1 MSDTWYLRTQDETF
15 GPETKDRLIEWAQM
29 GRIQPGQ
36 EISSDGE
43 NWLPATEIDFLDM
56 RWSIDIGD
64 GVPRGPFNKVAAQ
77 ALLNSGRLP
86 RGSKLVEVRREEKN
100 VQQPTSD
107 TRESETPS
115 DARQPATD
123 SRGTQSSQPRVIE
136 KIVEK
141 RVEVPVEKIVEKR
154 VEVPVE
160 KIVEV
165 PVERIVEKR
174 VEVPV
179 EKIVEKRVEVQD
191 PELLARLD
199 EMTARAEQLRTGL
212 AAAET
217 RVNAAEAQIAATRT
231 EAEAQIAATRDAA
244 EAQVEA
250 ARTEAEAQVEAARNE
265 AAAAKE
271 QARTAEAE
279 TLALSNEIKRLPPNA
294 QAAAD
299 MEAAVYALLQE
310 EAAALAQTLETE
322 KREAEESQKR
332 WRARS
337 ERLLARRQELLKRIG
352 ANADDMKR
360 RALMEHP
367 EDPRTANLRRELDAL
382 RVLNEK
388 TARETEV
395 RLQDLMQKLREKTA
409 EAERLRKQVE
419 DVTALNQQIQNLRL
433 RLQQREK
440 ELMDERQN
448 AENARQ
454 QHLAAQQT
462 LLSRLSALESSLPGH
477 TVQSRE
483 ARAVKLAPW
492 MGVKTEGSSGSV
504 IKKHPE
510 SHIVYALPCAIPDRP
525 RECGVLRSAPER
537 SSTGLG
543 ASIVRAVCRPFPH
556 VAGHVVQPP
565 CVRLEGTDR
574 CRHPASIVE
583 TFVRKPPG
591 RHAHQRHIAAETI
604 LPTEGAVR
612 KVRERREVVVQR
624 TVWHGRRTSRARC
637 PFPFIAGR

>member
-15 GPETKDRLIEWAQM
+15 GPETKERLLEWAQM

-86 RGSKLVEVRREEKN
+86 RGSKLVEVRKEKPEA
-100 VQQPTSD
+100 QQPTSD
-107 TRESETPS
+107 SREAEAPS
-115 DARQPATD
+115 DVRQSATD
-123 SRGTQSSQPRVIE
+123 SRGTQPAQPRVIEKIVEKRVEVPVE

-217 RVNAAEAQIAATRT
+217 RVNAAEAQVAATRT
-231 EAEAQIAATRDAA
+231 EAEAQ
-244 EAQVEA
+244 VEA
-250 ARTEAEAQVEAARNE
+250 ARTEAEAQVVAARSEAEAQVEAARNE

-271 QARTAEAE
+271 QARTAAAE

-299 MEAAVYALLQE
+299 MEAAVYALLQD
-310 EAAALAQTLETE
+310 EAEALAQTLEAE
-322 KREAEESQKR
+322 KREAEEAQRR
-332 WRARS
+332 WRVRA

-352 ANADDMKR
+352 TDADDMKR
-360 RALMEHP
+360 RALIAHP
-367 EDPRTANLRRELDAL
+367 EDPRTTNLRRELDAL
-382 RVLNEK
+382 RLLNEK
-388 TARETEV
+388 TARETEM
-395 RLQDLMQKLREKTA
+395 RLRDLTQKLGEKTV
-409 EAERLRKQVE
+409 EADRLRQMVG
-419 DVTALNQQIQNLRL
+419 DAAAFSRQIQELRQK
-433 RLQQREK
+433 LQQREK
-440 ELMDERQN
+440 ELMEERQR
-448 AENARQ
+448 AEEARR
-454 QHLAAQQT
+454 QHVATQQT
-462 LLSRLSALESSLPGH
+462 LLARLSALESSLPGN
-477 TVQSRE
+477 TNQSRE

-492 MGVKTEGSSGSV
+492 MGL
-504 IKKHPE
+504 KK
-510 SHIVYALPCAIPDRP
+510 
-525 RECGVLRSAPER
+525 
-537 SSTGLG
+537 
-543 ASIVRAVCRPFPH
+543 
-556 VAGHVVQPP
+556 
-565 CVRLEGTDR
+565 
-574 CRHPASIVE
+574 
-583 TFVRKPPG
+583 
-591 RHAHQRHIAAETI
+591 
-604 LPTEGAVR
+604 
-612 KVRERREVVVQR
+612 
-624 TVWHGRRTSRARC
+624 
-637 PFPFIAGR
+637 

>member
-1 MSDTWYLRTQDETF
+1 MANTWYLRTQDETF
-15 GPETKDRLIEWAQM
+15 GPETKERLLEWAQM

-64 GVPRGPFNKVAAQ
+64 GLPRGPFNKVAAQ

-86 RGSKLVEVRREEKN
+86 RGSKLVEVRKETSDSR
-100 VQQPTSD
+100 QPTSD
-107 TRESETPS
+107 SRGAEASPDVRRS
-115 DARQPATD
+115 AAD
-123 SRGTQSSQPRVIE
+123 SRENGHGQPRVIEKIVEKRVEVPVE

-231 EAEAQIAATRDAA
+231 AA
-244 EAQVEA
+244 EAQVVA
-250 ARTEAEAQVEAARNE
+250 ARSEAEAQVVAARSEAEAQVEAARNE
-265 AAAAKE
+265 AAVAKE

-279 TLALSNEIKRLPPNA
+279 SLALSNEIKRLPPNA

-310 EAAALAQTLETE
+310 EAEALAQTLEAE
-322 KREAEESQKR
+322 KREADEAQKR
-332 WRARS
+332 WRTRA
-337 ERLLARRQELLKRIG
+337 ERLLARRQELLRRIG
-352 ANADDMKR
+352 TDADDMKQ
-360 RALMEHP
+360 RALRAHP
-367 EDPRTANLRRELDAL
+367 EDPRTTNLRRELDAL
-382 RVLNEK
+382 RLLNEK
-388 TARETEV
+388 TARETEM
-395 RLQDLMQKLREKTA
+395 RLRDLTQKLSEKTA
-409 EAERLRKQVE
+409 EADRLRQVVG
-419 DVTALNQQIQNLRL
+419 DATALSRQIQELRQK
-433 RLQQREK
+433 LQQREK
-440 ELMDERQN
+440 ELMEERQR
-448 AENARQ
+448 AEEARR
-454 QHLAAQQT
+454 QHVATQQT
-462 LLSRLSALESSLPGH
+462 LLARLSALESSLPGN
-477 TVQSRE
+477 TNQSRE

-492 MGVKTEGSSGSV
+492 MGLKN
-504 IKKHPE
+504 
-510 SHIVYALPCAIPDRP
+510 
-525 RECGVLRSAPER
+525 
-537 SSTGLG
+537 
-543 ASIVRAVCRPFPH
+543 
-556 VAGHVVQPP
+556 
-565 CVRLEGTDR
+565 
-574 CRHPASIVE
+574 
-583 TFVRKPPG
+583 
-591 RHAHQRHIAAETI
+591 
-604 LPTEGAVR
+604 
-612 KVRERREVVVQR
+612 
-624 TVWHGRRTSRARC
+624 
-637 PFPFIAGR
+637 

>member
-1 MSDTWYLRTQDETF
+1 MANTWYLRTQDETF
-15 GPETKDRLIEWAQM
+15 GPETKERLLEWAQM

-64 GVPRGPFNKVAAQ
+64 GLPRGPFNKVAAQ

-86 RGSKLVEVRREEKN
+86 RGSKLVEVRKEEDSR
-100 VQQPTSD
+100 QSTSD
-107 TRESETPS
+107 TREAETPP
-115 DARQPATD
+115 DVRQPATD
-123 SRGTQSSQPRVIE
+123 SRGAQPAQPRVIE

-217 RVNAAEAQIAATRT
+217 RVNAAEAQVAAT
-231 EAEAQIAATRDAA
+231 
-244 EAQVEA
+244 
-250 ARTEAEAQVEAARNE
+250 RTEAEAQVEAARSEAEAQVVAARSEAEAQVEAARTE

-299 MEAAVYALLQE
+299 MEAAVYALLQD
-310 EAAALAQTLETE
+310 EAEALAQMLETE
-322 KREAEESQKR
+322 KREADEAQQR
-332 WRARS
+332 WRARA
-337 ERLLARRQELLKRIG
+337 ERLLARRQELLRRIG
-352 ANADDMKR
+352 TDADDMKR
-360 RALMEHP
+360 RALIAHP
-367 EDPRTANLRRELDAL
+367 EDPRTTNLRRELDAL
-382 RVLNEK
+382 RLLNEK
-388 TARETEV
+388 TARESEM
-395 RLQDLMQKLREKTA
+395 RLRDLTQKLSEKTV
-409 EAERLRKQVE
+409 EADRLRQMVG
-419 DVTALNQQIQNLRL
+419 DVTALSRQIQELRQK
-433 RLQQREK
+433 LQQREK
-440 ELMDERQN
+440 ELMEERQR
-448 AENARQ
+448 AEEARR
-454 QHLAAQQT
+454 QHVATQQT
-462 LLSRLSALESSLPGH
+462 LLARLSALESSLPGN
-477 TVQSRE
+477 TNQSRE

-492 MGVKTEGSSGSV
+492 MGLKN
-504 IKKHPE
+504 
-510 SHIVYALPCAIPDRP
+510 
-525 RECGVLRSAPER
+525 
-537 SSTGLG
+537 
-543 ASIVRAVCRPFPH
+543 
-556 VAGHVVQPP
+556 
-565 CVRLEGTDR
+565 
-574 CRHPASIVE
+574 
-583 TFVRKPPG
+583 
-591 RHAHQRHIAAETI
+591 
-604 LPTEGAVR
+604 
-612 KVRERREVVVQR
+612 
-624 TVWHGRRTSRARC
+624 
-637 PFPFIAGR
+637 

>member
-1 MSDTWYLRTQDETF
+1 MSNTWYLRTQDETF

-86 RGSKLVEVRREEKN
+86 RGSKLVEVRREEEN

-107 TRESETPS
+107 TRESETSP

-123 SRGTQSSQPRVIE
+123 NRGTQSSQPRVIEKIVEKRVEVPVE

-310 EAAALAQTLETE
+310 EAEALAQTLEAE
-322 KREAEESQKR
+322 KREAEDAQKR
-332 WRARS
+332 WRVRA
-337 ERLLARRQELLKRIG
+337 ERLLARRQELLRRIG
-352 ANADDMKR
+352 TDADDMKR
-360 RALMEHP
+360 RALIAHP
-367 EDPRTANLRRELDAL
+367 EDPRTTNLRRELDAL
-382 RVLNEK
+382 RLLNEK
-388 TARETEV
+388 TARENET
-395 RLQDLMQKLREKTA
+395 RLRDLTQKLREKTV
-409 EAERLRKQVE
+409 EADRLRQMVG
-419 DVTALNQQIQNLRL
+419 DAAALSRQIQELRQK
-433 RLQQREK
+433 LQQREK
-440 ELMDERQN
+440 ELMEERQR
-448 AENARQ
+448 AEEARR

-462 LLSRLSALESSLPGH
+462 LLARLSALESSLPGN
-477 TVQSRE
+477 TNQSRE

-492 MGVKTEGSSGSV
+492 MGL
-504 IKKHPE
+504 KK
-510 SHIVYALPCAIPDRP
+510 
-525 RECGVLRSAPER
+525 
-537 SSTGLG
+537 
-543 ASIVRAVCRPFPH
+543 
-556 VAGHVVQPP
+556 
-565 CVRLEGTDR
+565 
-574 CRHPASIVE
+574 
-583 TFVRKPPG
+583 
-591 RHAHQRHIAAETI
+591 
-604 LPTEGAVR
+604 
-612 KVRERREVVVQR
+612 
-624 TVWHGRRTSRARC
+624 
-637 PFPFIAGR
+637 

>member
-86 RGSKLVEVRREEKN
+86 RGSKLVEVRKETPDS
-100 VQQPTSD
+100 QLPTADS
-107 TRESETPS
+107 RESEPAPDVRQATAERRES
-115 DARQPATD
+115 QPAPA
-123 SRGTQSSQPRVIE
+123 SQPRVIE

-160 KIVEV
+160 KIVEKRVEV
-165 PVERIVEKR
+165 PVEKIVEVPVEKIVEKR

-217 RVNAAEAQIAATRT
+217 RVNAAEAQVAAARDAAEAQIAATRT
-231 EAEAQIAATRDAA
+231 EAEAQIAATRTEA
-244 EAQVEA
+244 EARVEA
-250 ARTEAEAQVEAARNE
+250 ARTE

-310 EAAALAQTLETE
+310 EAEALAQTLEAE
-322 KREAEESQKR
+322 KREADEAQKR
-332 WRARS
+332 WRTRA
-337 ERLLARRQELLKRIG
+337 ERLLARRQELLRRIG
-352 ANADDMKR
+352 TSADDMKR
-360 RALMEHP
+360 RALIAHP
-367 EDPRTANLRRELDAL
+367 EDPRTTNLRRELDAL
-382 RVLNEK
+382 RLLNEK
-388 TARETEV
+388 TARENEM
-395 RLQDLMQKLREKTA
+395 RLRDLTQKLSEKTV
-409 EAERLRKQVE
+409 EADRLRQMVG
-419 DVTALNQQIQNLRL
+419 DAAAFSRQIQELRQK
-433 RLQQREK
+433 LQQREK
-440 ELMDERQN
+440 ELMEERQR
-448 AENARQ
+448 AEEARR
-454 QHLAAQQT
+454 QHVATQQT
-462 LLSRLSALESSLPGH
+462 LLARLSALESSLPGN
-477 TVQSRE
+477 TNQSRE

-492 MGVKTEGSSGSV
+492 MGL
-504 IKKHPE
+504 KK
-510 SHIVYALPCAIPDRP
+510 
-525 RECGVLRSAPER
+525 
-537 SSTGLG
+537 
-543 ASIVRAVCRPFPH
+543 
-556 VAGHVVQPP
+556 
-565 CVRLEGTDR
+565 
-574 CRHPASIVE
+574 
-583 TFVRKPPG
+583 
-591 RHAHQRHIAAETI
+591 
-604 LPTEGAVR
+604 
-612 KVRERREVVVQR
+612 
-624 TVWHGRRTSRARC
+624 
-637 PFPFIAGR
+637 

>member
-1 MSDTWYLRTQDETF
+1 MADTWYLRTQDETF
-15 GPETKDRLIEWAQM
+15 GPETKSRLIEWAQM

-36 EISSDGE
+36 EISPDGKE
-43 NWLPATEIDFLDM
+43 WRPATEIDFLDM

-64 GVPRGPFNKVAAQ
+64 GLPRGPFNKAAAQ

-86 RGSKLVEVRREEKN
+86 RSSKLVEVRPPFGHE
-100 VQQPTSD
+100 
-107 TRESETPS
+107 
-115 DARQPATD
+115 PATKPPA
-123 SRGTQSSQPRVIE
+123 TPVEAAPQPPPSTPKPRIVEKIVEKRVEVPVEKIVEKRVEVPVE

-165 PVERIVEKR
+165 PVE
-174 VEVPV
+174 
-179 EKIVEKRVEVQD
+179 KIVEKRIEVQD
-191 PELLARLD
+191 PELLAKLD
-199 EMTARAEQLRTGL
+199 EVTARAEQLKTGL

-217 RVNAAEAQIAATRT
+217 RVNAVEAQMAATRND
-231 EAEAQIAATRDAA
+231 AEAKIAAARD
-244 EAQVEA
+244 EV
-250 ARTEAEAQVEAARNE
+250 
-265 AAAAKE
+265 AAAQR
-271 QARTAEAE
+271 QARDAEAE
-279 TLALSNEIKRLPPNA
+279 TLALSDEIKRLPPNA

-419 DVTALNQQIQNLRL
+419 DVAALNQQIQNLRL

-454 QHLAAQQT
+454 QHLAAQQA

-492 MGVKTEGSSGSV
+492 MGLKT
-504 IKKHPE
+504 
-510 SHIVYALPCAIPDRP
+510 
-525 RECGVLRSAPER
+525 
-537 SSTGLG
+537 
-543 ASIVRAVCRPFPH
+543 
-556 VAGHVVQPP
+556 
-565 CVRLEGTDR
+565 
-574 CRHPASIVE
+574 
-583 TFVRKPPG
+583 
-591 RHAHQRHIAAETI
+591 
-604 LPTEGAVR
+604 
-612 KVRERREVVVQR
+612 
-624 TVWHGRRTSRARC
+624 
-637 PFPFIAGR
+637 

>member
-1 MSDTWYLRTQDETF
+1 MSNTWYLRTQDETF

-123 SRGTQSSQPRVIE
+123 NRGTQSSQPRVIEKIVEKRVEVPVE

-179 EKIVEKRVEVQD
+179 EKVVEKRVEVQD

-310 EAAALAQTLETE
+310 EAEALAQTLEAE
-322 KREAEESQKR
+322 KREAEDAQKR
-332 WRARS
+332 WRVRA
-337 ERLLARRQELLKRIG
+337 ERLLARRQELLRRIG
-352 ANADDMKR
+352 TDADDMKR
-360 RALMEHP
+360 RALIAHP
-367 EDPRTANLRRELDAL
+367 EDPRTTNLRRELDAL
-382 RVLNEK
+382 RLLNEK
-388 TARETEV
+388 TARENET
-395 RLQDLMQKLREKTA
+395 RLRDLTQKLREKTV
-409 EAERLRKQVE
+409 EADRLRQMVG
-419 DVTALNQQIQNLRL
+419 DAAALSRQIQELRQK
-433 RLQQREK
+433 LQQREK
-440 ELMDERQN
+440 ELMEERQR
-448 AENARQ
+448 AEEARR

-462 LLSRLSALESSLPGH
+462 LLARLSALESSLPGN
-477 TVQSRE
+477 TNQSRE

-492 MGVKTEGSSGSV
+492 MGL
-504 IKKHPE
+504 KK
-510 SHIVYALPCAIPDRP
+510 
-525 RECGVLRSAPER
+525 
-537 SSTGLG
+537 
-543 ASIVRAVCRPFPH
+543 
-556 VAGHVVQPP
+556 
-565 CVRLEGTDR
+565 
-574 CRHPASIVE
+574 
-583 TFVRKPPG
+583 
-591 RHAHQRHIAAETI
+591 
-604 LPTEGAVR
+604 
-612 KVRERREVVVQR
+612 
-624 TVWHGRRTSRARC
+624 
-637 PFPFIAGR
+637 